1 MRHRTVRVGE
11 PDSDDHRRPDVKPYI
26 GDPVSGGGW
35 GAEPGGSCNS
45 NRFESHQ
52 PINIILGTTRPTR
65 LEGTAAAYESPPA
78 KTQLEHLPYQESANA
93 WHKKALLWFMSFP
106 ILVFGLL
113 LLLEALEDVMQPS
126 QGAFGWGGPPVDSS
140 FTRLATRMV
149 LLWTGV
155 VGTREI
161 LT

>member
-1 MRHRTVRVGE
+1 MRHRTVRLGE
-11 PDSDDHRRPDVKPYI
+11 PESDDHRRPDVKPYN
-26 GDPVSGGGW
+26 GDPVSGGGS
-35 GAEPGGSCNS
+35 GAEPGGSFNS

-52 PINIILGTTRPTR
+52 PINIILGITRPTR
-65 LEGTAAAYESPPA
+65 LEGTAASHESPPA
-78 KTQLEHLPYQESANA
+78 KTQLEHLPYQVVENA

-106 ILVFGLL
+106 VLLFGLL
-113 LLLEALEDVMQPS
+113 LLLEVLEDMMQPG

-140 FTRLATRMV
+140 FTRLVTRMV